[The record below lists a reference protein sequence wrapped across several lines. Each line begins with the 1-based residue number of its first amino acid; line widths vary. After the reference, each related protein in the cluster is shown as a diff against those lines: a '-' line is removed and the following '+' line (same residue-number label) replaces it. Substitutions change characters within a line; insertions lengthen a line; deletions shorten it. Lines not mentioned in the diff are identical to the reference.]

1 MCNGILLEDEAFTV
15 YKACSVRTTLPVLEC
30 IKISAKND
38 VVKLTSYDGE
48 ISIERAMK
56 ADVLEEG
63 DICVNGKFF
72 SDFVGKIQEESIVI
86 AGDENGINIHYGD
99 CVSTM
104 QTLSAEDFPSFNKT
118 EGEEYFEIRERDFK
132 DLISRTIFCCAT
144 DDSRPILK
152 GCLLET
158 VDNTLRASALDGF
171 RMAVSSIEI
180 KGGSGNLKIVV
191 PARALNEISRM
202 MDGGEEIIKIFV
214 NKNTLSVGIKDTI
227 LKSKLY
233 LGDFVSAN
241 KIYPTNFETVVY
253 ANKEEII
260 ESIERASIV
269 VRGDKNNLVL
279 FEINSNGITIR
290 ANSEIGKMEE
300 FVRADLDGKDL
311 HIAMNG
317 KFIMDALKAVDCKNG
332 QKEGEERK
340 VKLCFNSAVSPFTV
354 QADGDYV
361 SCYLIVPVR
370 ANG

>member
-1 MCNGILLEDEAFTV
+1 MKFVCNGILLADAAFTV
-15 YKACSVRTTLPVLEC
+15 SKACSVRTTLPVLEC

-48 ISIERAMK
+48 ISIERWMK

-63 DICVNGKFF
+63 DICVKGKFF

-86 AGDENGINIHYGD
+86 VGDENGMNIHYGD

-104 QTLSAEDFPSFNKT
+104 QTLSAEDFPSFNKI
-118 EGEEYFEIRERDFK
+118 EGEEYFEIKENDFK
-132 DLISRTIFCCAT
+132 DLISRTVFCCAT

-158 VDNTLRASALDGF
+158 VENTLQASALDGF
-171 RMAVSSIEI
+171 RMAVSSIQI
-180 KGGSGNLKIVV
+180 QGGSGNLKIVV

-202 MDGGEEIIKIFV
+202 MEAGEETIKIYV
-214 NKNTLSVGIKDTI
+214 NKNTLSVGVKDTI

-233 LGDFVSAN
+233 LGDFVNAS
-241 KIYPTNFETVVY
+241 KIYPASFETNVY
-253 ANKEEII
+253 VDKADII

-279 FEINSNGITIR
+279 FDINSNGITIR

-300 FVRADLDGKDL
+300 FVRAQLDGKDL

-317 KFIMDALKAVDCKNG
+317 KFIMDALKAV
-332 QKEGEERK
+332 EGEK
-340 VKLCFNSAVSPFTV
+340 VKISFNSPVSPFTV
-354 QADGDYV
+354 QAEEDSV